1 MIAIP
6 WYFAQQGM
14 LDYFLIVY
22 LMTNVVSL
30 FWVPWSG
37 TFIDKYDR
45 KKVFMAI
52 TFIGGCIVGVI
63 ALMGFY
69 LGDLPR
75 ILVAAVF
82 LFTFLNYNI
91 HYPNLYAFVQ
101 EITERENYSKMTSL
115 MEIIG
120 QMTTISAGALST
132 LLLEGTRGGAFRI
145 FGHSFPVGFEILP
158 WKIHEIFLIDTM
170 TYFAA
175 MLIISLIKYVPLAE
189 RKIEIGSLT
198 TRLKIGW
205 NYLIS
210 NKPIF
215 WFGVLSY
222 TVFLAMLMEAF
233 YLGAS
238 YVKNHL
244 GETGD
249 IYANSKMAYAL
260 GAICTGLTLK
270 YLFTRFSLPFIT
282 IVLTMGTAAI
292 FFVQYSSHSITLFFI
307 MLFFLGITNAGTR
320 IVRVT
325 YLFRNVPNQL
335 FGRAGSIFF
344 LSNIF
349 FRIILLAI
357 FNMAFFQ
364 LNNIIYAY
372 LVTSCVLLVAVGLL
386 IYHYKSFDLSHTV

>member
-14 LDYFLIVY
+14 LDYFLLVY
-22 LMTNVVSL
+22 LLTNIVSL
-30 FWVPWSG
+30 FWVPYGG
-37 TFIDKYDR
+37 TLIDKYDR
-45 KKVFMAI
+45 KKVFMTI
-52 TFIGGCIVGVI
+52 TFVGGCILGLI
-63 ALMGFY
+63 TMTGFY
-69 LGDLPR
+69 IGDLPR
-75 ILVAAVF
+75 IMVAAVF
-82 LFTFLNYNI
+82 LFTFMNYNI

-101 EITERENYSKMTSL
+101 EITVRENYSKMTSL

-120 QMTTISAGALST
+120 QMTTISAGAVST
-132 LLLEGTRGGAFRI
+132 LLLEGTEGGVYRI
-145 FGHSFPVGFEILP
+145 FGQSFNVGFEILP

-170 TYFAA
+170 TYFVA
-175 MLIISLIKYVPLAE
+175 MFIISLIRYVPLAV
-189 RKIEIGSLT
+189 RKVEVGSLLE
-198 TRLKIGW
+198 RLRTGW
-205 NYLIS
+205 NYLTS
-210 NKPIF
+210 HKPIF

-222 TVFLAMLMEAF
+222 MVFLAMLMEAF

-260 GAICTGLTLK
+260 GAICTGFTLK

-282 IVLTMGTAAI
+282 IVLTIGTAAI
-292 FFVQYSSHSITLFFI
+292 FFTQFATKSITLFFV
-307 MLFFLGITNAGTR
+307 MLFALGITNAGTR

-344 LSNIF
+344 LSNII
-349 FRIILLAI
+349 FRILLLAV
-357 FNMAFFQ
+357 FHLSWFQ
-364 LNNIIYAY
+364 ASNINFAY
-372 LVTSCVLLVAVGLL
+372 LVTSCILVVSAVLL
-386 IYHYKSFDLSHTV
+386 IYHYKSFDLSLKV